1 MQLFSLNNVSLFY
14 GKAPIV
20 RDINI
25 TFAEKRVICIIGP
38 SGSGKSTLLRTLNRM
53 NDLTPSFECKGSVLF
68 DGHDIYN
75 NGTKVSQLRQHVGM
89 VFQKPC
95 IFPKSIYD
103 NVLFGVRQ
111 LYRMKKAEHQQ
122 IVEETL
128 KAVYLWGEVKDKLRS
143 SALELSQGQQQR
155 LTIARALAVKPRVL
169 LLDEPTSSLDH
180 KSGAAIDALINNLKG
195 EITVIMVTHKL
206 DQARRIADD
215 VVFMCDGMICEAG
228 TSKQIFE
235 TPGKSE
241 TKCYIKGEEINVPIE
256 GFVSSQVIRLKAE
269 GY

>member
-1 MQLFSLNNVSLFY
+1 MKPLFSLNNVSLFY
-14 GKAPIV
+14 GNRSIV
-20 RDINI
+20 RDINV

-53 NDLTPSFECKGSVLF
+53 NDLTPSFACKGSIIF

-111 LYRMKKAEHQQ
+111 LYRMKKEESQQ

-128 KAVYLWGEVKDKLRS
+128 KKVYLWGEVSDKLRN

-180 KSGAAIDALINNLKG
+180 KSAAAINAMINNLKG
-195 EITVIMVTHKL
+195 KITIIMVTHKL
-206 DQARRIADD
+206 EQVRTVADD
-215 VVFMCDGMICEAG
+215 VVFMCDGMICETG
-228 TSKQIFE
+228 TAQQIFE
-235 TPGKSE
+235 TPGKIE
-241 TKCYIKGEEINVPIE
+241 TKCYVGGTEINIPMKDLFNFNE
-256 GFVSSQVIRLKAE
+256 TKDDIR
-269 GY
+269 